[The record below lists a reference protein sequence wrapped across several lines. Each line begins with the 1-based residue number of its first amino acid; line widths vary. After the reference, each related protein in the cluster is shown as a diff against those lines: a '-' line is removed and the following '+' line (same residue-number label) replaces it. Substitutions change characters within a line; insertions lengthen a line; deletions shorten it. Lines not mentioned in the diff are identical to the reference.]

1 MVIFRIGNL
10 KLVNK
15 LHFYLGYLVS
25 GFVNG
30 GSWKLERITEL
41 TAKEKRRIL
50 IRNMSTYEEL
60 FSRQEQRLNANP

>member
-1 MVIFRIGNL
+1 MLNFKSG

-15 LHFYLGYLVS
+15 IHFYLGFLIS

-41 TAKEKRRIL
+41 TTREKRSIL
-50 IRNMSTYEEL
+50 IRNKSTYEEL
-60 FSRQEQRLNANP
+60 LSWQERHLNTNP

>member
-1 MVIFRIGNL
+1 MVIFRIGS
-10 KLVNK
+10 LVNK
-15 LHFYLGYLVS
+15 LHFYLSYLVS

-41 TAKEKRRIL
+41 TAKEKRRIV

-60 FSRQEQRLNANP
+60 FLRQEQRLNTNP

>member
-1 MVIFRIGNL
+1 MVNFNFNNL
-10 KLVNK
+10 KFVNN
-15 LHFYLGYLVS
+15 LNFYLGYLVS
-25 GFVNG
+25 AFING

-60 FSRQEQRLNANP
+60 FSRREQPLNTNS